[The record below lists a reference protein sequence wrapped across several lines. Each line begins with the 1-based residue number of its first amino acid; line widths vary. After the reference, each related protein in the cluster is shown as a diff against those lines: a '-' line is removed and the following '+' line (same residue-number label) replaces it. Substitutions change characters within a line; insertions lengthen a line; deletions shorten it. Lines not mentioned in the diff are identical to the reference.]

1 MASLKL
7 AHASTIVD
15 IALAEAQNRKLQPIS
30 VAVLDAGGN
39 VMAFK
44 RGDGSGIVRFEI
56 AYGKA
61 WGSLGMGFGSR
72 ELAERVTKAPAFF
85 AALAT
90 TSQGRMLPSPGGV
103 LILDSNKEV
112 IGAVGATGDTGDN
125 DEICAIKGIEAAGF
139 TAAPGMPGR

>member
-1 MASLKL
+1 MTLKL
-7 AHASTIVD
+7 AQANTIID
-15 IALAEAQNRKLQPIS
+15 TALVEARKRNLAPIS

-39 VMAFK
+39 VIAFK
-44 RGDGSGIVRFEI
+44 RGDGSGIVRFDI

-72 ELAERVTKAPAFF
+72 ELAVRVTKAPAFF

-103 LILDSNKEV
+103 LILDANKEV
-112 IGAVGATGDTGDN
+112 IGAVGVTGDTGDN
-125 DEICAIKGIEAAGF
+125 DEACAIAGIESVGLK
-139 TAAPGMPGR
+139 AAPGMVDG